1 MIDYICISL
10 SSIQDTTTLFDV
22 IDQSLTSIYIKLSNG
37 ELKDL
42 RQNLALQNYL
52 TWMSPYNV
60 ISHIDLFLTH
70 EEEAKR
76 LVSLFS

>member
-70 EEEAKR
+70 EEEVKR

>member
-10 SSIQDTTTLFDV
+10 SSIQDTTTFFDV
-22 IDQSLTSIYIKLSNG
+22 IDQSLTPIYIKLSNG

-42 RQNLALQNYL
+42 RRNLALQNYL